1 MAEIDEK
8 AVYQAINESRLNT
21 ALILSAQKN
30 QERDIQEMKGIL
42 KEQSDIITGNGTPEK
57 GIVYR
62 QAKME
67 EKQAQCPIKDISKAW
82 NEFKAGLK
90 FVAFLFGTWT
100 GRTLLVFLFIIIPY
114 FPATAKEWI
123 KENLLKIIITIGG

>member
-1 MAEIDEK
+1 MAGIDEGEIYK
-8 AVYQAINESRLNT
+8 AINESRINT

-30 QERDIQEMKGIL
+30 QEKDIQEMKGIL

-62 QAKME
+62 QAKIE
-67 EKQAQCPIKDISKAW
+67 EKQDNCPVQEINKAW

-90 FVAFLFGTWT
+90 LVAFLFGTWI
-100 GRTLLVFLFIIIPY
+100 GRAVLVFLFIIIPY

-123 KENLLKIIITIGG
+123 KDNLLKIFLGG